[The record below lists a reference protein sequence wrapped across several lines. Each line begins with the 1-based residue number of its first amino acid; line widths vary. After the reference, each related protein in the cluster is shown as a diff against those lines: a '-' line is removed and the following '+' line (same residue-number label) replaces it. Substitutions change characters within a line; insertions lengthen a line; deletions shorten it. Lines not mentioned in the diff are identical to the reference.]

1 MGAGKGLESP
11 DSAGNI
17 NIDRLVNAS
26 LWSGTVAS
34 LREKASGTEPVP
46 ASVAISAV
54 TASLALALL
63 AKVLAI
69 AGKSK
74 RFIYP
79 AHPGD
84 RQRIGALLEAAREES
99 TRLAHFADEDIA
111 AFNQYMDCKRQ
122 GRELTAAIHKAIEVP
137 MDATRSAVRGLG
149 LCAEAAGMIQG
160 LTAADI
166 GAAGALLF
174 GAVQAMLL
182 SVDFN
187 IREMSS
193 DERFSD
199 AMTAERRELG
209 VEARRHADA
218 VTAATGRE

>member
-1 MGAGKGLESP
+1 MGAGKGLEGP

-17 NIDRLVNAS
+17 NIAPSVNAS
-26 LWSGTVAS
+26 LWSGTLAGF
-34 LREKASGTEPVP
+34 REKASGTDPVP

-69 AGKSK
+69 ASK
-74 RFIYP
+74 RKTFT
-79 AHPGD
+79 GD
-84 RQRIGALLEAAREES
+84 RQRVGVLLDAAREES
-99 TRLAHFADEDIA
+99 TRLTHLADEDIDS
-111 AFNQYMDCKRQ
+111 FNQYMACRRQ
-122 GRELTAAIHKAIEVP
+122 GKELTAAARKAIEVP
-137 MDATRSAVRGLG
+137 MDAARSAVRGLG

-166 GAAGALLF
+166 GAAGALLS

-182 SVDFN
+182 GVDFN

-199 AMTAERRELG
+199 AITAERSAL
-209 VEARRHADA
+209 
-218 VTAATGRE
+218 GREALRRAEAVVSALQR